1 MDLSQ
6 GWANLFQIDFF
17 GPMMTNWNM
26 RDSFIIK
33 GLYAITPDMADSN
46 SLLLKTQ
53 LAIEGGAFMV
63 QYRSKIQDRDVK
75 MQQCAAIL
83 RLCREYKIPCIV
95 NDDVDMCRVLEADG
109 VHLGKKDDNI
119 AEVRSILGEDAIIG
133 SSCYDQLNR
142 AKLAQKEGASYVA
155 FGAMFETSTKPNAP
169 RATLEL
175 LREAKSQIQIPI
187 VAIGGITMNNAHDV
201 IETGIDAIAVINSLY
216 ESNSIKETAETLSSM
231 FH

>member
-1 MDLSQ
+1 
-6 GWANLFQIDFF
+6 
-17 GPMMTNWNM
+17 M

-33 GLYAITPDMADSN
+33 GLYAITPDSADLN
-46 SLLLKTQ
+46 TLIQKTQ

-83 RLCREYKIPCIV
+83 RLCRDYKIPCIV
-95 NDDVDMCRVLEADG
+95 NDDVGMCRILEADG
-109 VHLGKKDDNI
+109 VHLGEKDDNI
-119 AEVRSILGEDAIIG
+119 AEVRRILGEDAIIG

-142 AKLAQKEGASYVA
+142 AKQAQKEGASYVA

-187 VAIGGITMNNAHDV
+187 VAIGGITVNNAHDV
-201 IETGIDAIAVINSLY
+201 IKTGIDAIAVITSLY
-216 ESNSIKETAETLSSM
+216 DAKTIKETAETFVKM

>member
-1 MDLSQ
+1 
-6 GWANLFQIDFF
+6 
-17 GPMMTNWNM
+17 M

-33 GLYAITPDMADSN
+33 GLYAITPDMADLN
-46 SLLLKTQ
+46 TLIQKTQ
-53 LAIEGGAFMV
+53 WAIEGGALMV
-63 QYRSKIQDRDVK
+63 QYRSKIHNRDVK

-95 NDDVDMCRVLEADG
+95 NDDVDMCRILEADG
-109 VHLGKKDDNI
+109 VHLGEKDDNI
-119 AEVRSILGEDAIIG
+119 ADVRRILGEDAIIG

-142 AKLAQKEGASYVA
+142 AKQAQNEGASYVA
-155 FGAMFETSTKPNAP
+155 FGAMFETLTKPHAP

-201 IETGIDAIAVINSLY
+201 IETGIDAIAVINSLF
-216 ESNSIKETAETLSSM
+216 EAKTIKETAETFSKM

>member
-1 MDLSQ
+1 
-6 GWANLFQIDFF
+6 
-17 GPMMTNWNM
+17 M
-26 RDSFIIK
+26 RDSFIIN
-33 GLYAITPDMADSN
+33 GLYAITPDTADLHT
-46 SLLLKTQ
+46 LLQKTQ

-63 QYRSKIQDRDVK
+63 QYRSKIHDRDVK
-75 MQQCAAIL
+75 MLQCAAIL

-95 NDDVDMCRVLEADG
+95 NDDVNMCRILEADG
-109 VHLGKKDDNI
+109 VHLGDKDDNI
-119 AEVRSILGEDAIIG
+119 AEVRRILGEDVIIG

-142 AKLAQKEGASYVA
+142 AKQAQKEGASYVA

-201 IETGIDAIAVINSLY
+201 IGTGIDAIAVINSLY

>member
-1 MDLSQ
+1 MT
-6 GWANLFQIDFF
+6 
-17 GPMMTNWNM
+17 TNWNM

-33 GLYAITPDMADSN
+33 GLYAITPDSADLN
-46 SLLLKTQ
+46 TLIQKTQ

-63 QYRSKIQDRDVK
+63 QYRSKIRNRDVK

-83 RLCREYKIPCIV
+83 RLCREYDVPCIV
-95 NDDVDMCRVLEADG
+95 NDDVEICRVLKADG
-109 VHLGKKDDNI
+109 VHLGENDDNI
-119 AEVRSILGEDAIIG
+119 AEVRHILGEDAIIG

-142 AKLAQKEGASYVA
+142 AKQAQKEGASYVA
-155 FGAMFETSTKPNAP
+155 FGAMFPTPTKPNAP

-175 LREAKSQIQIPI
+175 LREAKSEIQIPI

-201 IETGIDAIAVINSLY
+201 IETGVDAIAVITSLY
-216 ESNSIKETAETLSSM
+216 ESNSIKETAETFSQM

>member
-1 MDLSQ
+1 
-6 GWANLFQIDFF
+6 
-17 GPMMTNWNM
+17 M

-46 SLLLKTQ
+46 SILQKTQ

-63 QYRSKIQDRDVK
+63 QYRSKIQNRDVK

-83 RLCREYKIPCIV
+83 RLCREYKIPCVV

-109 VHLGKKDDNI
+109 VHLGENDDNI
-119 AEVRSILGEDAIIG
+119 VEVRRILGEDAIIG

-155 FGAMFETSTKPNAP
+155 FGAMFETSTKPIAP

>member
-1 MDLSQ
+1 
-6 GWANLFQIDFF
+6 
-17 GPMMTNWNM
+17 M

-33 GLYAITPDMADSN
+33 GLYAITPDMADLN
-46 SLLLKTQ
+46 TLIQKTQ

-63 QYRSKIQDRDVK
+63 QYRSKIHDRDVK

-95 NDDVDMCRVLEADG
+95 NDDVDMCRILEADG
-109 VHLGKKDDNI
+109 VHLGEKDDNI
-119 AEVRSILGEDAIIG
+119 ADVRRILGEDAIIG

-142 AKLAQKEGASYVA
+142 AKQAQNEGASYVA
-155 FGAMFETSTKPNAP
+155 FGAMFETLTKPHAP

-175 LREAKSQIQIPI
+175 LREAKSQIQIPV

-201 IETGIDAIAVINSLY
+201 IETGIDAIAVINSLF
-216 ESNSIKETAETLSSM
+216 EAKTIKETAETFSKM

>member
-1 MDLSQ
+1 
-6 GWANLFQIDFF
+6 
-17 GPMMTNWNM
+17 M

-46 SLLLKTQ
+46 SLLQKTQ

-63 QYRSKIQDRDVK
+63 QYRSKIHDRDVK

-83 RLCREYKIPCIV
+83 RLCRDYKIPCIV
-95 NDDVDMCRVLEADG
+95 NDDVDMCRILEADG
-109 VHLGKKDDNI
+109 VHLGEKDDNI
-119 AEVRSILGEDAIIG
+119 AEVRRILGEDAIIG

-142 AKLAQKEGASYVA
+142 AKQAQKEGASYVA

-187 VAIGGITMNNAHDV
+187 VAIGGITVNNAHDV
-201 IETGIDAIAVINSLY
+201 IKTGVDAIAVITSLY
-216 ESNSIKETAETLSSM
+216 DAKTIKETAETFSKM

>member
-1 MDLSQ
+1 
-6 GWANLFQIDFF
+6 
-17 GPMMTNWNM
+17 M

-33 GLYAITPDMADSN
+33 GLYAITPDSADLN
-46 SLLLKTQ
+46 TLIQKTQ

-83 RLCREYKIPCIV
+83 RLCRDYKIPCIV
-95 NDDVDMCRVLEADG
+95 NDDVDMCRILEADG
-109 VHLGKKDDNI
+109 VHLGEKDDNI
-119 AEVRSILGEDAIIG
+119 AEVRRILGEDAIIG

-142 AKLAQKEGASYVA
+142 AKQAQKEGASYVA

-187 VAIGGITMNNAHDV
+187 VAIGGITVNNAHDV
-201 IETGIDAIAVINSLY
+201 IKTGIDAIAVITSLY
-216 ESNSIKETAETLSSM
+216 DAKTIKETAETFVKM

>member
-1 MDLSQ
+1 M
-6 GWANLFQIDFF
+6 
-17 GPMMTNWNM
+17 NWNM

-33 GLYAITPDMADSN
+33 GLYAITPDMADLN
-46 SLLLKTQ
+46 TLIQKTQ

-63 QYRSKIQDRDVK
+63 QYRSKIHDRDVK

-83 RLCREYKIPCIV
+83 RLCHEYKIPCIV
-95 NDDVDMCRVLEADG
+95 NDDVDMCRILEADG
-109 VHLGKKDDNI
+109 VHLGEKDDNI
-119 AEVRSILGEDAIIG
+119 ADVRRILGEDAIIG

-142 AKLAQKEGASYVA
+142 AKQAQNEGASYVA
-155 FGAMFETSTKPNAP
+155 FGAMFETLTKPNAP

-175 LREAKSQIQIPI
+175 LREAKSQIKIPV

-201 IETGIDAIAVINSLY
+201 IETGIDAIAVINSLF
-216 ESNSIKETAETLSSM
+216 EAKTIKETAETFSKM

>member
-1 MDLSQ
+1 
-6 GWANLFQIDFF
+6 
-17 GPMMTNWNM
+17 MMTNWNM
-26 RDSFIIK
+26 RDSFIIN
-33 GLYAITPDMADSN
+33 GLYAITPDTADLHT
-46 SLLLKTQ
+46 LLQKTQ

-63 QYRSKIQDRDVK
+63 QYRSKIHDRDVK
-75 MQQCAAIL
+75 MLQCAAIL

-95 NDDVDMCRVLEADG
+95 NDDVNMCRILEADG
-109 VHLGKKDDNI
+109 VHLGDKDDNI
-119 AEVRSILGEDAIIG
+119 AEVRRILGEDVIIG

-142 AKLAQKEGASYVA
+142 AKQAQKEGASYVA

-201 IETGIDAIAVINSLY
+201 IGTGIDAIAVINSLY

>member
-1 MDLSQ
+1 
-6 GWANLFQIDFF
+6 
-17 GPMMTNWNM
+17 M

-33 GLYAITPDMADSN
+33 GLYAITPDMADLN
-46 SLLLKTQ
+46 TLIQKTQ

-63 QYRSKIQDRDVK
+63 QYRSKIHDRDVK

-95 NDDVDMCRVLEADG
+95 NDDVDMCRILEADG
-109 VHLGKKDDNI
+109 VHLGEKDDNI
-119 AEVRSILGEDAIIG
+119 ADVRRILGEDAIIG

-142 AKLAQKEGASYVA
+142 AKQAQNEGASYVA
-155 FGAMFETSTKPNAP
+155 FGAMFETLTKPNAP

-175 LREAKSQIQIPI
+175 LREAKSQIQIPV

-201 IETGIDAIAVINSLY
+201 IETGIDAIAVINSLF
-216 ESNSIKETAETLSSM
+216 EAKTIKETAETFSKM

>member
-1 MDLSQ
+1 
-6 GWANLFQIDFF
+6 
-17 GPMMTNWNM
+17 MTMNWNM

-33 GLYAITPDMADSN
+33 GLYAITPDMADLN
-46 SLLLKTQ
+46 TLIQKTQ

-95 NDDVDMCRVLEADG
+95 NDDVDMCRILEADG
-109 VHLGKKDDNI
+109 VHLGEKDDNI
-119 AEVRSILGEDAIIG
+119 ADVRRILGEDAIIG

-142 AKLAQKEGASYVA
+142 AKQAQNEGASYVA
-155 FGAMFETSTKPNAP
+155 FGAMFETLTKPNAP

-201 IETGIDAIAVINSLY
+201 IETGIDAIAVINSLF
-216 ESNSIKETAETLSSM
+216 EAKTIKETAETFSKM

>member
-1 MDLSQ
+1 
-6 GWANLFQIDFF
+6 
-17 GPMMTNWNM
+17 MMTNWNM

-33 GLYAITPDMADSN
+33 GLYAITPDSADLN
-46 SLLLKTQ
+46 TLIQKTQ

-83 RLCREYKIPCIV
+83 RLCRDYKIPCIV
-95 NDDVDMCRVLEADG
+95 NDDVDMCRILEADG
-109 VHLGKKDDNI
+109 VHLGEKDDNI
-119 AEVRSILGEDAIIG
+119 AEVRRILGEDAIIG

-142 AKLAQKEGASYVA
+142 AKQAQKEGASYVA
-155 FGAMFETSTKPNAP
+155 FGAMFETSTKRNAP

-187 VAIGGITMNNAHDV
+187 VAIGGITVNNAHDV
-201 IETGIDAIAVINSLY
+201 IKTGIDAIAVITSLY
-216 ESNSIKETAETLSSM
+216 DAKTIKETAETFVKM

>member
-1 MDLSQ
+1 
-6 GWANLFQIDFF
+6 
-17 GPMMTNWNM
+17 M
-26 RDSFIIK
+26 RDSFIIN
-33 GLYAITPDMADSN
+33 GLYAITPDTADLHT
-46 SLLLKTQ
+46 LLQKTQ

-63 QYRSKIQDRDVK
+63 QYRSKIHDRDVK

-95 NDDVDMCRVLEADG
+95 NDDVNMCRILEADG
-109 VHLGKKDDNI
+109 VHLGDKDDNI
-119 AEVRSILGEDAIIG
+119 AEVRRILGEDVIIG

-142 AKLAQKEGASYVA
+142 AKQAQKEGASYVA
-155 FGAMFETSTKPNAP
+155 FGAMFYIFTKPNAP

-201 IETGIDAIAVINSLY
+201 IGTGIDAIAVINSLY
-216 ESNSIKETAETLSSM
+216 ETNSIKETAETLSSM